1 MLQRAALLALL
12 GLVAQVSSVG
22 VQLLERR
29 DASTITTSTCSA
41 LPTSLGYTSGSST
54 LWFGSCTPSTTTL
67 TATVTTVL
75 SGSIAYV
82 TSTLGQDTV
91 TQTMVS
97 STVSTTTVQAAASTV
112 ILTTSAPGLT
122 SVVTSTTTAQAAT
135 STVTTTAGPSTSTVI
150 STTTAQAAT
159 STVVSSYVSVQTV
172 TATATATA
180 TTVSNAIRTVTQT
193 TTQGNAASVVPD
205 AQCSVYAGTF
215 AIAVRNFGRLYL
227 TTNSSTGA
235 TNSGQIN
242 TSGRT
247 LLTVTGSV
255 NAATRFTAQTNV
267 QVSFVDPSTGLTL
280 YSDQDTGSA
289 DQEPIYFDSAAR
301 ATASGYQ
308 PVQFCL
314 RGFSQLWPQ
323 NAAVGADVL
332 MFCDGFLYLY
342 TPSKTSADCSSVS
355 LVAQPM

>member
-1 MLQRAALLALL
+1 MLQRAALPALL

-29 DASTITTSTCSA
+29 DALMITTSTCSA

-67 TATVTTVL
+67 TATVTTVP
-75 SGSIAYV
+75 SGSVAYV
-82 TSTLGQDTV
+82 TSTLGQNTV

-97 STVSTTTVQAAASTV
+97 ITVSTTAVQAAASTD
-112 ILTTSAPGLT
+112 ILTTTAPGLT

-135 STVTTTAGPSTSTVI
+135 STVTTTAGPATSTVI
-150 STTTAQAAT
+150 STTTAKAAT
-159 STVVSSYVSVQTV
+159 SAVVSSYVSVQ
-172 TATATATA
+172 
-180 TTVSNAIRTVTQT
+180 TVTQT

-242 TSGRT
+242 ISGRT
-247 LLTVTGSV
+247 LLTVTGSST
-255 NAATRFTAQTNV
+255 AATRFTAQPNG

-280 YSDQDTGSA
+280 YSDQDTGGA
-289 DQEPIYFDSAAR
+289 GQEPIYFDSAAR
-301 ATASGYQ
+301 ATASGHQ

-323 NAAVGADVL
+323 NPAVGADVL